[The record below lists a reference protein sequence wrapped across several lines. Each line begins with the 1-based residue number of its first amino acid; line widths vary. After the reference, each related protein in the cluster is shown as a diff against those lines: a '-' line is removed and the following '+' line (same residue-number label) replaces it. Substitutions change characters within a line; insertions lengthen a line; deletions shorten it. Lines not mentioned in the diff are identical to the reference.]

1 MVRSVD
7 GEDERRCVTEA
18 RLLPWSRADGM
29 PCYLSAEDDGSGYVS
44 RIADRMEDVQ
54 LGMGAETLVL
64 AQPLL
69 ADPSASETEL
79 RRTGVRLSEC
89 LADVLRVA
97 ESRGGRL
104 RGQGR

>member
-1 MVRSVD
+1 MSVDAFPSGEGLAEGFVVRSA
-7 GEDERRCVTEA
+7 DEE
-18 RLLPWSRADGM
+18 
-29 PCYLSAEDDGSGYVS
+29 DGSGYVS
-44 RIADRMEDVQ
+44 WIADRMERVQ

-89 LADVLRVA
+89 LADALRVA

-104 RGQGR
+104 RMQGQ